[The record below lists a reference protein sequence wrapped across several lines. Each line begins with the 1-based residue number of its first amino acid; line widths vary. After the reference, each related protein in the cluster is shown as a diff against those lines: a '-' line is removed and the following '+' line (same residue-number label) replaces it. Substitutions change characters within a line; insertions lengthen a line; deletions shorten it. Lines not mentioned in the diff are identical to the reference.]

1 MCSSVYMVS
10 DVCIKGRGTV
20 AVDNAYS
27 RADWK
32 TTKSFSETL
41 KHRKSKQFKRCFYTF
56 PTQCMLEWRLGV
68 AVRAYS
74 GTPKAPSGGPLSG
87 METLKHRKSKQFKR
101 CFYTFPTQ
109 CMLEWRL
116 GVAVRAYSGT
126 PKAPSGGPLSG
137 MGRFRNVMEV
147 ARPAQPVMVVEHTV

>member
-1 MCSSVYMVS
+1 MVS

-87 METLKHRKSKQFKR
+87 M
-101 CFYTFPTQ
+101 
-109 CMLEWRL
+109 
-116 GVAVRAYSGT
+116 
-126 PKAPSGGPLSG
+126 
-137 MGRFRNVMEV
+137 GRFRNVMEV